1 MKATA
6 VKHTVRL
13 LALGVALGLLLY
25 VGYIALGM
33 LP

>member
-1 MKATA
+1 MRARA

-13 LALGVALGLLLY
+13 VALGVALGVLLY